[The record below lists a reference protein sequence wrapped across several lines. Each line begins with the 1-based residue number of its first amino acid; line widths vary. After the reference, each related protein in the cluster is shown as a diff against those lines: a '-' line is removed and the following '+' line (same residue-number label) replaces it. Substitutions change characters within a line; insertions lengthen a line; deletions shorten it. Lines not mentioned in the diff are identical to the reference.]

1 MTQRLNLPAP
11 LDEVD
16 AVMDD
21 GAVIRLRRYGDVDGG
36 RLILCHGNGFATDAY
51 YPFWQ
56 HLMVDFELVIHD
68 LRNHGRNPFHGSI
81 GHNLHRF
88 ALDHE
93 AIVAAAAEKFG
104 AKPTAGI
111 YHSVSSL
118 AAIVQ
123 TVSRGPVWDAL
134 VLVDPPLIPA
144 PGHALREAVFAAEIM
159 LANWAMQRPDRFSDA
174 GELAAIFQSTR
185 AMSTWVEG
193 AHELLARSILRAEAG
208 EWVLACPR
216 ELEAGVYTENAH
228 STIWAMLPE
237 LKSYADRIGFMS
249 ADPDLEGAK
258 PHAAIG
264 RAVRDEFGY
273 LTETVQGTGHMLQV
287 ERPEESAAVVRR
299 LLAQMSFHSSSRP

>member
-1 MTQRLNLPAP
+1 MTQRFDLPPP

-21 GAVIRLRRYGDVDGG
+21 GAVIRLRRYGSADGA
-36 RLILCHGNGFATDAY
+36 RLILCHGNGFATDGY
-51 YPFWQ
+51 YPFWR
-56 HLMVDFELVIHD
+56 HLLDDFELVIHD

-93 AIVAAAAEKFG
+93 AVVAAGAEHFG

-144 PGHALREAVFAAEIM
+144 PAHGLRENVFAAEIM
-159 LANWAMQRPDRFSDA
+159 LANWAMQRPDRFSNPD
-174 GELAAIFQSTR
+174 ELAVIFQSTR
-185 AMSTWVEG
+185 AMSSWIEG
-193 AHELLARSILRAEAG
+193 AHDLLARSILRDEGG

-216 ELEAGVYTENAH
+216 ELEAGVYAENAH
-228 STIWAMLPE
+228 SAIWSMLPD
-237 LKSYADRIGFMS
+237 LKPHADRIGFMS

-273 LTETVQGTGHMLQV
+273 LTETVEGTGHMLQV
-287 ERPEESAAVVRR
+287 ERPEESAATVRR
-299 LLAQMSFHSSSRP
+299 LLAQMNFGSVVT

>member
-1 MTQRLNLPAP
+1 MTQELNLPPPIESAN
-11 LDEVD
+11 

-21 GAVIRLRRYGDVDGG
+21 GAVIRLRRYGNADGT
-36 RLILCHGNGFATDAY
+36 RLILCHGNGFATDGY
-51 YPFWQ
+51 YPFWR
-56 HLMVDFELVIHD
+56 HLLGDHELIIHD

-93 AIVAAAAEKFG
+93 AIVAAAAKNFG

-123 TVSRGPVWDAL
+123 TVSRGPAWDAL

-144 PGHALREAVFAAEIM
+144 PGHALRESVFAAEVM
-159 LANWAMQRPDRFSDA
+159 LANWAMQRPDRFTDP
-174 GELAAIFQSTR
+174 GELASVFQSTR
-185 AMSTWVEG
+185 AMSNWVEG
-193 AHELLARSILRAEAG
+193 THDVLARSILRAEEG

-216 ELEAGVYTENAH
+216 ELEASVYAENAH
-228 STIWAMLPE
+228 STIWSLLPE
-237 LKSYADRIGFMS
+237 LNRYADRIGFMS
-249 ADPDLEGAK
+249 ADPDLDGAK

-264 RAVRDEFGY
+264 RAVHEEFGY
-273 LTETVQGTGHMLQV
+273 MTEVVQGTGHMLLI
-287 ERPEESAAVVRR
+287 ERPEESAETVRR
-299 LLAQMSFHSSSRP
+299 LLAQMKFG